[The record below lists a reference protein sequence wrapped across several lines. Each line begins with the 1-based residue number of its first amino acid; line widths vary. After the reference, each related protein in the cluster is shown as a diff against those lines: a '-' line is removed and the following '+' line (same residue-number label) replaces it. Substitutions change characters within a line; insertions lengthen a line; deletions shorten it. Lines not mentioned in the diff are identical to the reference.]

1 MGTTRSL
8 TISRGLNV
16 SQLILLASSKS
27 LFAVYRLRG
36 INSLLTR
43 TLVHPMYGNSRQ
55 SWILEG
61 FQEVVFEFFARW
73 LWFWTPIVS
82 GIPDSLSCIPDSI
95 AQDSGFQRQRFP
107 GLRNPDF
114 LKWSDPLVVTWSNL
128 VPREGKKPWERGCT
142 VQSMRSSVYTNS
154 EFVSILCGDK
164 RILLLTFPRM
174 SDATSRPGRFSLA
187 LEVGPHT
194 RTILLQTA
202 FNHYNGRVTT
212 SWKNRSIYSHYYY
225 CSYHCKQPTFS
236 YGDVVHHWPSPLQ
249 WAIWVTKPIYILTFS
264 YRPKSSSIM
273 YCKTIYPSGL
283 WLLTNDDCCAK
294 NKVVSRVLAP
304 ARSW

>member
-1 MGTTRSL
+1 
-8 TISRGLNV
+8 
-16 SQLILLASSKS
+16 
-27 LFAVYRLRG
+27 
-36 INSLLTR
+36 
-43 TLVHPMYGNSRQ
+43 
-55 SWILEG
+55 
-61 FQEVVFEFFARW
+61 
-73 LWFWTPIVS
+73 
-82 GIPDSLSCIPDSI
+82 
-95 AQDSGFQRQRFP
+95 
-107 GLRNPDF
+107 
-114 LKWSDPLVVTWSNL
+114 
-128 VPREGKKPWERGCT
+128 
-142 VQSMRSSVYTNS
+142 MRSSVYTNC

-174 SDATSRPGRFSLA
+174 PDTTSPPGRFSLA

-212 SWKNRSIYSHYYY
+212 SWENRSIYSHYYY

-236 YGDVVHHWPSPLQ
+236 YGDVVHHWSSPLQ

-273 YCKTIYPSGL
+273 YCKAIYPSGL

-304 ARSW
+304 ARSR

>member
-16 SQLILLASSKS
+16 SQIILLALSKS

-43 TLVHPMYGNSRQ
+43 TLLHPMYGNSRQ

-61 FQEVVFEFFARW
+61 FQELVFEFFARW

-82 GIPDSLSCIPDSI
+82 GIPES
-95 AQDSGFQRQRFP
+95 
-107 GLRNPDF
+107 
-114 LKWSDPLVVTWSNL
+114 
-128 VPREGKKPWERGCT
+128 
-142 VQSMRSSVYTNS
+142 
-154 EFVSILCGDK
+154 
-164 RILLLTFPRM
+164 
-174 SDATSRPGRFSLA
+174 

-194 RTILLQTA
+194 RAILLQTA
-202 FNHYNGRVTT
+202 FHYYNGRVTT
-212 SWKNRSIYSHYYY
+212 SWENRSIYSHYYY

-236 YGDVVHHWPSPLQ
+236 YGDVVHHWSSPLQ

-273 YCKTIYPSGL
+273 YCKAIYPSGL